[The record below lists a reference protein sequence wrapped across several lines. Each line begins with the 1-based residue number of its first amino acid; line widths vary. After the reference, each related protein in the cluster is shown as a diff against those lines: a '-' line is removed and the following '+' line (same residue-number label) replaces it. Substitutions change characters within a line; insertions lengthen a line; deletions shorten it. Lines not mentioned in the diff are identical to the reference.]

1 MEIRGKRAIC
11 GHVKRGW
18 KTIMAMKSKHG
29 FPVAQV
35 EGVWISDS
43 DAIRDW
49 RARQLRRR
57 G

>member
-18 KTIMAMKSKHG
+18 KTILAMKSKHG